1 MATRRGSN
9 TLCLLVLC
17 LATIAA
23 AEVSAQGYP
32 TRPVALVVPFGA
44 GSGTDVMARTLAEE
58 LSKKLGQPIV
68 IENRPGGGGIP
79 AAEHVARSAP
89 DGYTL
94 FMGGNTTHSANPH
107 LFKALRYDPL
117 KDFTPISRLATA
129 GAVLVVSPKSEF
141 NSVADVVTAAK
152 ANPGKLTYGVS
163 NSGSQIAA
171 ERIKRVS
178 GVDIT
183 RVPYKT
189 TPQALTDVIAG
200 HLSMTFVDVAAALSA
215 VKSGQVR
222 ALAISSGA
230 RSKLLPEVATM
241 AEVGYP
247 GFDLTFWNGLFG
259 PAKMPADIAGKLS
272 DAAAEI
278 MMTDQMKQ
286 RLSALGLDAA
296 PLPAVQMDD
305 YLRRELDKW
314 GGYVREAGIEPN

>member
-1 MATRRGSN
+1 MLRALIAG
-9 TLCLLVLC
+9 LFM
-17 LATIAA
+17 IAA
-23 AEVSAQGYP
+23 AQASAQNYP
-32 TRPVALVVPFGA
+32 TRPITLIVPFGA
-44 GSGTDVMARTLAEE
+44 GSGTDVMARTLADE
-58 LSKKLGQPIV
+58 LGKKLGQSVV
-68 IENRPGGGGIP
+68 IENRPGGSSIP
-79 AAEHVARSAP
+79 AAEFVARAAP

-107 LFKALRYDPL
+107 LFKELRYDPL

-141 NSVADVVTAAK
+141 KSIADVVKAAK
-152 ANPGKLTYGVS
+152 ADPGKLSYGAS

-171 ERIKRVS
+171 EQINRVG

-183 RVPYKT
+183 RVPYKS
-189 TPQALTDVIAG
+189 TPQALSDVIAG

-222 ALAISSGA
+222 ALAISSGT
-230 RSKLLPEVATM
+230 RSKLLPDVATM
-241 AEVGYP
+241 AELGFP

-259 PAKMPADIAGKLS
+259 PANMPAGIAAKLS

-278 MMTDQMKQ
+278 MMTEQMTQ

-296 PLPAVQMDD
+296 PLPATQMDG
-305 YLRRELDKW
+305 YMRSELDKW
-314 GGYVREAGIEPN
+314 GSYVRESGIQPN